1 MNYTENFHLPQWDET
16 DRIMRTDFN
25 RMCANMEEGLTRGRE
40 EWEQLRTGTWD
51 RLCRLAYN
59 HYRAVE
65 NMDPFPYQEGV
76 FHQNPAKNPAG
87 VTGTGLWDGVCFTA
101 KNETALTPEVLE
113 AGFRRIT
120 PLSMVKGNLA
130 ACQSM
135 TGNLRVPAS
144 GLLRRFNLIGNFY
157 ENVPDTPARFQ
168 ISLTNQETGVV
179 EQAMEVDLS
188 LNVASGSFS
197 YRPADIAL
205 HVLGGVDYLV
215 TLQPLEAV
223 YSANNGWINF
233 DPHGLADTYGGTGA
247 VAATHTLRELAGGE
261 RGAVILHCLITGA
274 GGTLRFTWDGAERQP
289 DAQRMVKAR
298 DGRMVRELIYYRDEI
313 IPEDSRISLQFTCA
327 TGGSFLFYDWGATLL

>member
-76 FHQNPAKNPAG
+76 FHQNPAKDPAG

-130 ACQSM
+130 ACQPM

-205 HVLGGVDYLV
+205 HVLDGVDYL
-215 TLQPLEAV
+215 A
-223 YSANNGWINF
+223 GI
-233 DPHGLADTYGGTGA
+233 GGRRTGRGDSSLPDHRRGRD
-247 VAATHTLRELAGGE
+247 AAFHMGR
-261 RGAVILHCLITGA
+261 RGAAARRPADGEGPGRKNGA
-274 GGTLRFTWDGAERQP
+274 GAD
-289 DAQRMVKAR
+289 
-298 DGRMVRELIYYRDEI
+298 
-313 IPEDSRISLQFTCA
+313 
-327 TGGSFLFYDWGATLL
+327 LLPG